1 MRSARYLFKTSHGS
15 EARGGGPRWR
25 PEVEAD
31 RGEQGRTGMRL
42 RGPFQPPLP
51 PPPYCPARGEAGA
64 TGRGRAMQ
72 NATELCEAVGRPRMP
87 AALLLGGAGIR
98 KPSALAPLAAS
109 ALALLP
115 RVDSRVGDCAFERV
129 ALDVCDHGLAPR
141 PGPTARRQGAGRRPA
156 ARAGTAQK

>member
-1 MRSARYLFKTSHGS
+1 
-15 EARGGGPRWR
+15 
-25 PEVEAD
+25 
-31 RGEQGRTGMRL
+31 
-42 RGPFQPPLP
+42 
-51 PPPYCPARGEAGA
+51 
-64 TGRGRAMQ
+64 MQ

-87 AALLLGGAGIR
+87 AALLWGGAGIR

-156 ARAGTAQK
+156 ARAGTAQKFQTLKGSRRETWQWAMGKSEITMGGTGAAAAITIRSIAL